1 MTADFTISENCADG
15 YFTLKH
21 RGSRQSSAL
30 NMPSAQCYAKTRVF
44 SPSSCCKLVEIARS
58 YNNSYRRET
67 GRSKNPAD
75 CPLITA
81 KSGHSFSYE
90 TTKPKNE
97 LGDVGEIICIYKI
110 RFNKFLMCLQW
121 QAGCGTSRCL
131 CVQQLGTPS
140 STKPCSEPGFAT
152 AEATALCSASLNSF
166 LGQESGKPTLAL
178 PVKPCNYTWKLTLLL
193 IMTMCRI
200 KDL

>member
-1 MTADFTISENCADG
+1 
-15 YFTLKH
+15 
-21 RGSRQSSAL
+21 
-30 NMPSAQCYAKTRVF
+30 MPSAQCYAKTRVF
-44 SPSSCCKLVEIARS
+44 SPSSRCKLVEIARN
-58 YNNSYRRET
+58 YNNSYRRQA
-67 GRSKNPAD
+67 GRSKNPVD

-90 TTKPKNE
+90 TTKRKNE

-110 RFNKFLMCLQW
+110 RFYKFLMCLQW
-121 QAGCGTSRCL
+121 QAGCGTSRCP

-140 STKPCSEPGFAT
+140 STKSCSEQAVPRQKPQQRAVLRWT
-152 AEATALCSASLNSF
+152 PALARK
-166 LGQESGKPTLAL
+166 GQGKPTLAL